1 MSLFPER
8 RRKQAIAYLIGL
20 AVTTIVFVYILDIP
34 NRLTGEG
41 KLVKEYYYDN
51 AMQSFILDIFIVGA
65 YLGVANWV
73 FSKLPFKG
81 LAAQTLTVAGT
92 SALISSAFMFYFLKQ
107 PKNASFFAKWFHAVG
122 FTAVVY
128 DAILV
133 SGVFLATKA
142 VRDRL

>member
-34 NRLTGEG
+34 NRMTGEG

-51 AMQSFILDIFIVGA
+51 AIQSFILDIFIVGA
-65 YLGVANWV
+65 YLGAANWV
-73 FSKLPFKG
+73 LSKLPFKG

-122 FTAVVY
+122 FTAVIY

>member
-34 NRLTGEG
+34 NRMTGEG

-51 AMQSFILDIFIVGA
+51 AIQSFILDIFIMGA
-65 YLGVANWV
+65 YLGAANWV
-73 FSKLPFKG
+73 LSKLPFKG

-122 FTAVVY
+122 FTAVIY

>member
-51 AMQSFILDIFIVGA
+51 AIQSFILDIFIVGA
-65 YLGVANWV
+65 YLGAANWV
-73 FSKLPFKG
+73 LSKLPFKG